1 MVDTDIG
8 ARVVVEPGQP
18 GLRDIVD
25 TFGSDMLLADGSLDR
40 AAMRQRIFRDAT
52 AREQLG
58 RLLHPRIA
66 EWAQLEIAHA
76 TGPYCVLVVPL
87 LVETGRLL
95 PIVHRVLV
103 VDAPET
109 VQIARLCARDAVDS
123 DEARRA
129 LAAQASREQR
139 LAVADD
145 VIDNSGASDEVDS
158 RVVELHA
165 VYLRLALERHEG

>member
-1 MVDTDIG
+1 
-8 ARVVVEPGQP
+8 
-18 GLRDIVD
+18 
-25 TFGSDMLLADGSLDR
+25 MLQADGSLDR
-40 AAMRQRIFRDAT
+40 AAMRQRIFRDAA

-66 EWAQLEIAHA
+66 EWARLEIANA
-76 TGPYCVLVVPL
+76 TGPYCMLVVPL

-103 VDAPET
+103 VDAPES
-109 VQIARLCARDAVDS
+109 VQIARLCSRDKVDS
-123 DEARRA
+123 DEAQRA

-139 LAVADD
+139 LAAADD
-145 VIDNSGASDEVDS
+145 VIDNSGASADVDS

-165 VYLRLALERHEG
+165 VYLRLARERGEA